1 MQIITKLKFE
11 SNIFKSSNKCIF
23 YVLFLKKFFHIH
35 KNENIKRIKKDC
47 KKKKK
52 LVKDIKIFIK
62 MKKMDVTKISL
73 KKTLVEYRK
82 KTLSKEKKYFFITTR
97 KYCIL
102 ENFASLLGKV

>member
-1 MQIITKLKFE
+1 
-11 SNIFKSSNKCIF
+11 
-23 YVLFLKKFFHIH
+23 
-35 KNENIKRIKKDC
+35 
-47 KKKKK
+47 
-52 LVKDIKIFIK
+52 